1 LVQRYSDA
9 PPATLTVPTAASFAA
24 AKTVAWV
31 HRSASRDSFDLS
43 LLARSG
49 AINGDAARLFARYG
63 PTNKSPDRSMF
74 SKAPDEET
82 WRRDLSAQ
90 TRLSITAEEALTIA
104 ADAWG
109 SMA

>member
-1 LVQRYSDA
+1 
-9 PPATLTVPTAASFAA
+9 
-24 AKTVAWV
+24 
-31 HRSASRDSFDLS
+31 
-43 LLARSG
+43 
-49 AINGDAARLFARYG
+49 
-63 PTNKSPDRSMF
+63 MF